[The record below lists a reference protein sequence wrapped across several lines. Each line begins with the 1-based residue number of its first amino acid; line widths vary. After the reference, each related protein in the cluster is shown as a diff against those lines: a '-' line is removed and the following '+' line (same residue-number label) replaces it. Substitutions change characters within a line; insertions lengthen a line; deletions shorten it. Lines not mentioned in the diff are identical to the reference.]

1 MTDGELGDFLN
12 PKNVIA
18 REREKDRIPPPL
30 LPEVVATFVA
40 A

>member
-1 MTDGELGDFLN
+1 MPDGELGDVFDAKYVLTR
-12 PKNVIA
+12 K
-18 REREKDRIPPPL
+18 RMEDRIPPPL